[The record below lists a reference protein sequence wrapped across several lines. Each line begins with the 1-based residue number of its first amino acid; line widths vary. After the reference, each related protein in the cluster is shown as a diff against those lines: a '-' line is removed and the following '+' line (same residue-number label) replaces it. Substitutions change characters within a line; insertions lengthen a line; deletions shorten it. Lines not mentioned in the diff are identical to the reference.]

1 MLAWRHGLAIN
12 PESISL
18 RNQIAQLA
26 FVQHGDVNGAIA
38 FLRAGLQR
46 PLFPFPRSKLLQME
60 IAFTQRRAG
69 EKSATRAT
77 LVQLLRENPDCHP
90 AIAWLLS
97 MKKS

>member
-1 MLAWRHGLAIN
+1 
-12 PESISL
+12 
-18 RNQIAQLA
+18 
-26 FVQHGDVNGAIA
+26 VNGAIA

-46 PLFPFPRSKLLQME
+46 PLFPFPRSNLQME
-60 IAFTQRRAG
+60 IALTQWRAG

-77 LVQLLRENPDCHP
+77 LVQLLRENPDYHP